1 MLKTLAV
8 SLGLAAALAMPAA
21 AQDSARLNV
30 ETVHS
35 HALEGN
41 LEGNSPEREVYVI
54 TPPGYDENTQTH
66 YPVVYFLH
74 GYWGTPEGYSSQFI
88 DFPASVTAAAEAGNP
103 MIVVVPNGSS
113 KLKGGFYSSGPTVG
127 DYEGFIARDL
137 VDWVDATYRTIP
149 DSESRGLSGH
159 SMGGYGVARVAM
171 KNPGLFSSIYM
182 MSACCLDPMTMT
194 AETAK
199 RIEQMS
205 PADVE
210 AAQFMQLAPVSTL
223 ATWSPDPTDEGFL
236 KVDTGLRADGTVD
249 PLVNQRLAANSP
261 VVILPQY
268 LGSLKSLDGFAMDI
282 GDKDFLLEGNRIWR
296 EELDRFGV
304 DYTFEMYEGDHVNR
318 LGVRFADHVLPFF
331 AAHLEGEGEGE

>member
-1 MLKTLAV
+1 MLKKVAVGLSLAV
-8 SLGLAAALAMPAA
+8 ALAVPVA
-21 AQDSARLNV
+21 AQETARLNV

-35 HALEGN
+35 PAIAGN
-41 LEGNSPEREVYVI
+41 LEGNTADREVYVI
-54 TPPGYDENTQTH
+54 TPPGYDESGDTR

-74 GYWGTPEGYSSQFI
+74 GYWGSPEGYYKQFI
-88 DFPASVTAAAEAGNP
+88 DFPAAVTAQAEAGHP

-127 DYEGFIARDL
+127 DYETFIAKDL
-137 VDWVDATYRTIP
+137 VSWVDANYRTIA
-149 DSESRGLSGH
+149 DVESRGLSGH
-159 SMGGYGVARVAM
+159 SMGGYGVSRVAM
-171 KNPGLFSSIYM
+171 KHPGLFSSIYM
-182 MSACCLDPMTMT
+182 MSACCLDPMTMN
-194 AETAK
+194 AETAA

-205 PADVE
+205 PEDVE

-236 KVDTGLRADGTVD
+236 KVYTGLREDGTVD

-268 LGSLKSLDGFAMDI
+268 LASLKNLEGFAMDI

-304 DYTFEMYEGDHVNR
+304 IYDFELYEGDHVNR
-318 LGVRFADHVLPFF
+318 LGVRFSEHVLPFF
-331 AAHLEGEGEGE
+331 SEHLDTETE